1 MRFIMSLLILA
12 KGFSLGLSMIVPIGS
27 QNSMLLTQGI
37 NRNYHLATA
46 GLFILYDILLIAL
59 GILGGNLIIA
69 TSPLLFTLLTFG
81 GALFLFSYGTI
92 SFKHALF
99 FTHEKNIVMVQHKSL
114 KIIII
119 TSFIVTFLNPHA
131 YIDTVMV
138 IGSVGGQY
146 QGATKMYFM
155 IGTMLASVVWFTSI
169 AIAAA
174 TLSPQLSKPTVKRSI
189 DVIIGIVMWFI
200 AWSLIASWLKS

>member
-1 MRFIMSLLILA
+1 MSLLILV

-37 NRNYHLATA
+37 HRNHHLTTA

-59 GILGGNLIIA
+59 GVLGGSLIIQ

-81 GALFLFSYGTI
+81 GALFLFSYGFM
-92 SFKHALF
+92 SFKQALF
-99 FTHEKNIVMVQHKSL
+99 FNDGNNQVIKQQKSL

-119 TSFIVTFLNPHA
+119 TSLVVTFLNPHA
-131 YIDTVMV
+131 YIDTIMV

-155 IGTMLASVVWFTSI
+155 IGTMLASVVWFSAV
-169 AIAAA
+169 AIGAAK
-174 TLSPQLSKPTVKRSI
+174 LSPQLSKPTVKRSI
-189 DVIIGIVMWFI
+189 DFIIALVMWFI
-200 AWSLIASWLKS
+200 AWSLITSWLNS

>member
-1 MRFIMSLLILA
+1 MSLLVLF

-37 NRNYHLATA
+37 NRNHHLTTA
-46 GLFILYDILLIAL
+46 GLFILYDVFLIAL
-59 GILGGNLIIA
+59 GILGGSIIIS

-81 GALFLFSYGTI
+81 GAAFLFSYGFM
-92 SFKHALF
+92 SFKQALF
-99 FTHEKNIVMVQHKSL
+99 YNHENNAVMEKQKSL

-119 TSFIVTFLNPHA
+119 TSLVVTFLNPHA
-131 YIDTVMV
+131 YIDTIMV

-155 IGTMLASVVWFTSI
+155 IGTMLASIVWFSGV
-169 AIAAA
+169 AIGAAK
-174 TLSPQLSKPTVKRSI
+174 LSPQLSKPTVKRSI
-189 DVIIGIVMWFI
+189 DFTIGMVMWFI
-200 AWSLIASWLKS
+200 AWSLISSWLAR